1 MGTQKNMLDFYKEK
15 FGFKTTKKERSNY
28 GVINSQLIEFDTAKE
43 KIDFLR
49 KKIKEHGRA
58 IKWAKDNK
66 FCLPG
71 YPTYVLMTKY
81 FLERLKKCIV
91 INDKKRRKE
100 MMSDITQEF
109 VEKSI
114 QEETETLVRLN
125 KELTTS
131 QNLLKSIDDY
141 IMAHKD
147 SNRINQDT
155 RLALINIKSD
165 LKCDIHG
172 LQETI
177 AKI

>member
-1 MGTQKNMLDFYKEK
+1 MGTQKNMPDFFKEK
-15 FGFKTTKKERSNY
+15 FGFETTKKERSNY
-28 GVINSQLIEFDTAKE
+28 GVIHSQLIEFDTAKE

-91 INDKKRRKE
+91 INDKNRRKE
-100 MMSDITQEF
+100 MNDLEQEF
-109 VEKSI
+109 IDKVDR
-114 QEETETLVRLN
+114 EENQALIRLTRKLKN
-125 KELTTS
+125 S
-131 QNLLKSIDDY
+131 QNLLKAIDDY
-141 IMAHKD
+141 IHKD
-147 SNRINQDT
+147 NNNINQDT

-172 LQETI
+172 LKELI

>member
-1 MGTQKNMLDFYKEK
+1 MLDNLTDE
-15 FGFKTTKKERSNY
+15 
-28 GVINSQLIEFDTAKE
+28 QQ
-43 KIDFLR
+43 
-49 KKIKEHGRA
+49 
-58 IKWAKDNK
+58 
-66 FCLPG
+66 
-71 YPTYVLMTKY
+71 
-81 FLERLKKCIV
+81 
-91 INDKKRRKE
+91 
-100 MMSDITQEF
+100 QEF

-125 KELTTS
+125 MELTSS

-172 LQETI
+172 LKELI

>member
-1 MGTQKNMLDFYKEK
+1 MLDNLTDE
-15 FGFKTTKKERSNY
+15 
-28 GVINSQLIEFDTAKE
+28 QQ
-43 KIDFLR
+43 
-49 KKIKEHGRA
+49 
-58 IKWAKDNK
+58 
-66 FCLPG
+66 
-71 YPTYVLMTKY
+71 
-81 FLERLKKCIV
+81 
-91 INDKKRRKE
+91 
-100 MMSDITQEF
+100 QEF

-125 KELTTS
+125 RELTTS

>member
-1 MGTQKNMLDFYKEK
+1 MLDNLTDE
-15 FGFKTTKKERSNY
+15 
-28 GVINSQLIEFDTAKE
+28 Q
-43 KIDFLR
+43 
-49 KKIKEHGRA
+49 
-58 IKWAKDNK
+58 
-66 FCLPG
+66 
-71 YPTYVLMTKY
+71 
-81 FLERLKKCIV
+81 
-91 INDKKRRKE
+91 
-100 MMSDITQEF
+100 QQF

-125 KELTTS
+125 RELTTS
-131 QNLLKSIDDY
+131 QNLLKTIDDY

>member
-1 MGTQKNMLDFYKEK
+1 
-15 FGFKTTKKERSNY
+15 
-28 GVINSQLIEFDTAKE
+28 
-43 KIDFLR
+43 
-49 KKIKEHGRA
+49 
-58 IKWAKDNK
+58 
-66 FCLPG
+66 
-71 YPTYVLMTKY
+71 
-81 FLERLKKCIV
+81 
-91 INDKKRRKE
+91 
-100 MMSDITQEF
+100 MSDITQEF

-125 KELTTS
+125 RELTTS

>member
-1 MGTQKNMLDFYKEK
+1 MN
-15 FGFKTTKKERSNY
+15 
-28 GVINSQLIEFDTAKE
+28 
-43 KIDFLR
+43 
-49 KKIKEHGRA
+49 
-58 IKWAKDNK
+58 
-66 FCLPG
+66 
-71 YPTYVLMTKY
+71 
-81 FLERLKKCIV
+81 
-91 INDKKRRKE
+91 
-100 MMSDITQEF
+100 DITQEF

-125 KELTTS
+125 RELTTS

>member
-1 MGTQKNMLDFYKEK
+1 
-15 FGFKTTKKERSNY
+15 
-28 GVINSQLIEFDTAKE
+28 
-43 KIDFLR
+43 
-49 KKIKEHGRA
+49 
-58 IKWAKDNK
+58 
-66 FCLPG
+66 
-71 YPTYVLMTKY
+71 
-81 FLERLKKCIV
+81 
-91 INDKKRRKE
+91 

-114 QEETETLVRLN
+114 REETETLVRLN
-125 KELTTS
+125 RELTTS

-172 LQETI
+172 LQQTI

>member
-1 MGTQKNMLDFYKEK
+1 MN
-15 FGFKTTKKERSNY
+15 
-28 GVINSQLIEFDTAKE
+28 
-43 KIDFLR
+43 
-49 KKIKEHGRA
+49 
-58 IKWAKDNK
+58 
-66 FCLPG
+66 
-71 YPTYVLMTKY
+71 
-81 FLERLKKCIV
+81 
-91 INDKKRRKE
+91 
-100 MMSDITQEF
+100 DITQEF

-125 KELTTS
+125 RELISS

-172 LQETI
+172 LKELI

>member
-1 MGTQKNMLDFYKEK
+1 MLDNLTDE
-15 FGFKTTKKERSNY
+15 
-28 GVINSQLIEFDTAKE
+28 QQ
-43 KIDFLR
+43 
-49 KKIKEHGRA
+49 
-58 IKWAKDNK
+58 
-66 FCLPG
+66 
-71 YPTYVLMTKY
+71 
-81 FLERLKKCIV
+81 
-91 INDKKRRKE
+91 
-100 MMSDITQEF
+100 QEF

-125 KELTTS
+125 RELTTS

-141 IMAHKD
+141 VMAHKD

>member
-1 MGTQKNMLDFYKEK
+1 
-15 FGFKTTKKERSNY
+15 
-28 GVINSQLIEFDTAKE
+28 
-43 KIDFLR
+43 
-49 KKIKEHGRA
+49 
-58 IKWAKDNK
+58 
-66 FCLPG
+66 
-71 YPTYVLMTKY
+71 
-81 FLERLKKCIV
+81 
-91 INDKKRRKE
+91 

-114 QEETETLVRLN
+114 REETETLVRLN
-125 KELTTS
+125 RELASS

-172 LQETI
+172 LQQTI

>member
-1 MGTQKNMLDFYKEK
+1 M
-15 FGFKTTKKERSNY
+15 SN
-28 GVINSQLIEFDTAKE
+28 D
-43 KIDFLR
+43 
-49 KKIKEHGRA
+49 
-58 IKWAKDNK
+58 
-66 FCLPG
+66 
-71 YPTYVLMTKY
+71 PT
-81 FLERLKKCIV
+81 
-91 INDKKRRKE
+91 NQQ
-100 MMSDITQEF
+100 QEF

-114 QEETETLVRLN
+114 REETETLVRLN
-125 KELTTS
+125 RELASS

-172 LQETI
+172 LQQTI

>member
-1 MGTQKNMLDFYKEK
+1 MLDDLTDE
-15 FGFKTTKKERSNY
+15 
-28 GVINSQLIEFDTAKE
+28 QQ
-43 KIDFLR
+43 
-49 KKIKEHGRA
+49 
-58 IKWAKDNK
+58 
-66 FCLPG
+66 
-71 YPTYVLMTKY
+71 
-81 FLERLKKCIV
+81 
-91 INDKKRRKE
+91 
-100 MMSDITQEF
+100 QEF

-125 KELTTS
+125 RELTTS

-141 IMAHKD
+141 VMAHKD

>member
-1 MGTQKNMLDFYKEK
+1 MLDNLTDE
-15 FGFKTTKKERSNY
+15 
-28 GVINSQLIEFDTAKE
+28 QQ
-43 KIDFLR
+43 
-49 KKIKEHGRA
+49 
-58 IKWAKDNK
+58 
-66 FCLPG
+66 
-71 YPTYVLMTKY
+71 
-81 FLERLKKCIV
+81 
-91 INDKKRRKE
+91 
-100 MMSDITQEF
+100 QEF

-141 IMAHKD
+141 TMAHKH

>member
-1 MGTQKNMLDFYKEK
+1 MLDNLTDE
-15 FGFKTTKKERSNY
+15 
-28 GVINSQLIEFDTAKE
+28 QQ
-43 KIDFLR
+43 
-49 KKIKEHGRA
+49 
-58 IKWAKDNK
+58 
-66 FCLPG
+66 
-71 YPTYVLMTKY
+71 
-81 FLERLKKCIV
+81 
-91 INDKKRRKE
+91 
-100 MMSDITQEF
+100 QEF

-114 QEETETLVRLN
+114 REETETLVRLN
-125 KELTTS
+125 RELASS

>member
-1 MGTQKNMLDFYKEK
+1 M
-15 FGFKTTKKERSNY
+15 SN
-28 GVINSQLIEFDTAKE
+28 D
-43 KIDFLR
+43 
-49 KKIKEHGRA
+49 
-58 IKWAKDNK
+58 
-66 FCLPG
+66 
-71 YPTYVLMTKY
+71 PT
-81 FLERLKKCIV
+81 
-91 INDKKRRKE
+91 NQQ
-100 MMSDITQEF
+100 QEF

-114 QEETETLVRLN
+114 REETETLVRLN
-125 KELTTS
+125 RELTSS

-172 LQETI
+172 LQQTI

>member
-1 MGTQKNMLDFYKEK
+1 MLDNLTDE
-15 FGFKTTKKERSNY
+15 
-28 GVINSQLIEFDTAKE
+28 QQ
-43 KIDFLR
+43 
-49 KKIKEHGRA
+49 
-58 IKWAKDNK
+58 
-66 FCLPG
+66 
-71 YPTYVLMTKY
+71 
-81 FLERLKKCIV
+81 
-91 INDKKRRKE
+91 
-100 MMSDITQEF
+100 QEF

-114 QEETETLVRLN
+114 REETETLVRLN
-125 KELTTS
+125 RELTSS

-172 LQETI
+172 LKELI

>member
-1 MGTQKNMLDFYKEK
+1 M
-15 FGFKTTKKERSNY
+15 
-28 GVINSQLIEFDTAKE
+28 
-43 KIDFLR
+43 
-49 KKIKEHGRA
+49 
-58 IKWAKDNK
+58 
-66 FCLPG
+66 
-71 YPTYVLMTKY
+71 
-81 FLERLKKCIV
+81 
-91 INDKKRRKE
+91 NDL
-100 MMSDITQEF
+100 TQEF

-125 KELTTS
+125 RELTTS

-141 IMAHKD
+141 IIAHKD

-172 LQETI
+172 LQQTI

>member
-1 MGTQKNMLDFYKEK
+1 
-15 FGFKTTKKERSNY
+15 
-28 GVINSQLIEFDTAKE
+28 
-43 KIDFLR
+43 
-49 KKIKEHGRA
+49 
-58 IKWAKDNK
+58 
-66 FCLPG
+66 
-71 YPTYVLMTKY
+71 
-81 FLERLKKCIV
+81 
-91 INDKKRRKE
+91 
-100 MMSDITQEF
+100 MSDITQEF

-114 QEETETLVRLN
+114 REETETLVRLN
-125 KELTTS
+125 RELTSS

-172 LQETI
+172 LQQTI

>member
-1 MGTQKNMLDFYKEK
+1 M
-15 FGFKTTKKERSNY
+15 SN
-28 GVINSQLIEFDTAKE
+28 D
-43 KIDFLR
+43 
-49 KKIKEHGRA
+49 
-58 IKWAKDNK
+58 
-66 FCLPG
+66 
-71 YPTYVLMTKY
+71 PT
-81 FLERLKKCIV
+81 
-91 INDKKRRKE
+91 NQQ
-100 MMSDITQEF
+100 QEF

-125 KELTTS
+125 RELTSS

-172 LQETI
+172 LQQTI

>member
-1 MGTQKNMLDFYKEK
+1 
-15 FGFKTTKKERSNY
+15 
-28 GVINSQLIEFDTAKE
+28 
-43 KIDFLR
+43 
-49 KKIKEHGRA
+49 
-58 IKWAKDNK
+58 
-66 FCLPG
+66 
-71 YPTYVLMTKY
+71 
-81 FLERLKKCIV
+81 
-91 INDKKRRKE
+91 

-125 KELTTS
+125 RELTTS

>member
-1 MGTQKNMLDFYKEK
+1 MLDNLTDE
-15 FGFKTTKKERSNY
+15 
-28 GVINSQLIEFDTAKE
+28 QQ
-43 KIDFLR
+43 
-49 KKIKEHGRA
+49 
-58 IKWAKDNK
+58 
-66 FCLPG
+66 
-71 YPTYVLMTKY
+71 
-81 FLERLKKCIV
+81 
-91 INDKKRRKE
+91 
-100 MMSDITQEF
+100 QEF

-114 QEETETLVRLN
+114 REETETLVRLN
-125 KELTTS
+125 RELTSS

>member
-1 MGTQKNMLDFYKEK
+1 MLDNLTDE
-15 FGFKTTKKERSNY
+15 
-28 GVINSQLIEFDTAKE
+28 Q
-43 KIDFLR
+43 
-49 KKIKEHGRA
+49 
-58 IKWAKDNK
+58 
-66 FCLPG
+66 
-71 YPTYVLMTKY
+71 
-81 FLERLKKCIV
+81 
-91 INDKKRRKE
+91 
-100 MMSDITQEF
+100 QQF

-125 KELTTS
+125 RELTTS

-172 LQETI
+172 LKELI

>member
-1 MGTQKNMLDFYKEK
+1 MN
-15 FGFKTTKKERSNY
+15 
-28 GVINSQLIEFDTAKE
+28 
-43 KIDFLR
+43 
-49 KKIKEHGRA
+49 
-58 IKWAKDNK
+58 
-66 FCLPG
+66 
-71 YPTYVLMTKY
+71 
-81 FLERLKKCIV
+81 
-91 INDKKRRKE
+91 
-100 MMSDITQEF
+100 DITQEF

-114 QEETETLVRLN
+114 REETETLVRLN
-125 KELTTS
+125 RELTSS

>member
-1 MGTQKNMLDFYKEK
+1 
-15 FGFKTTKKERSNY
+15 
-28 GVINSQLIEFDTAKE
+28 
-43 KIDFLR
+43 
-49 KKIKEHGRA
+49 
-58 IKWAKDNK
+58 
-66 FCLPG
+66 
-71 YPTYVLMTKY
+71 
-81 FLERLKKCIV
+81 
-91 INDKKRRKE
+91 
-100 MMSDITQEF
+100 MSDITQEF

-114 QEETETLVRLN
+114 REETETLVRLN
-125 KELTTS
+125 RELTSS

-172 LQETI
+172 LKELI

>member
-1 MGTQKNMLDFYKEK
+1 MLDNLTDE
-15 FGFKTTKKERSNY
+15 
-28 GVINSQLIEFDTAKE
+28 QQ
-43 KIDFLR
+43 
-49 KKIKEHGRA
+49 
-58 IKWAKDNK
+58 
-66 FCLPG
+66 
-71 YPTYVLMTKY
+71 
-81 FLERLKKCIV
+81 
-91 INDKKRRKE
+91 
-100 MMSDITQEF
+100 QEF

-125 KELTTS
+125 RELTTS

-147 SNRINQDT
+147 SNNINQDT

>member
-1 MGTQKNMLDFYKEK
+1 
-15 FGFKTTKKERSNY
+15 
-28 GVINSQLIEFDTAKE
+28 
-43 KIDFLR
+43 
-49 KKIKEHGRA
+49 
-58 IKWAKDNK
+58 
-66 FCLPG
+66 
-71 YPTYVLMTKY
+71 
-81 FLERLKKCIV
+81 
-91 INDKKRRKE
+91 
-100 MMSDITQEF
+100 MSDITQEF

-114 QEETETLVRLN
+114 REETETLVRLN
-125 KELTTS
+125 RELTSS

>member
-1 MGTQKNMLDFYKEK
+1 MLDDLTDE
-15 FGFKTTKKERSNY
+15 
-28 GVINSQLIEFDTAKE
+28 QQ
-43 KIDFLR
+43 
-49 KKIKEHGRA
+49 
-58 IKWAKDNK
+58 
-66 FCLPG
+66 
-71 YPTYVLMTKY
+71 
-81 FLERLKKCIV
+81 
-91 INDKKRRKE
+91 
-100 MMSDITQEF
+100 QEF

-125 KELTTS
+125 RELTTS

>member
-1 MGTQKNMLDFYKEK
+1 MGTQKNMPDFFKEK
-15 FGFKTTKKERSNY
+15 FGFETTKKERSNY
-28 GVINSQLIEFDTAKE
+28 GVIHSQLIEFDTAKE

-91 INDKKRRKE
+91 INDKNRRKE
-100 MMSDITQEF
+100 MNDLELEF
-109 VEKSI
+109 IDKADR
-114 QEETETLVRLN
+114 EENQALIRLTRKLKN
-125 KELTTS
+125 S
-131 QNLLKSIDDY
+131 QNLLKAIDDY
-141 IMAHKD
+141 IHKD
-147 SNRINQDT
+147 NNNINQDT

-172 LQETI
+172 LKELI

>member
-1 MGTQKNMLDFYKEK
+1 MN
-15 FGFKTTKKERSNY
+15 
-28 GVINSQLIEFDTAKE
+28 
-43 KIDFLR
+43 
-49 KKIKEHGRA
+49 
-58 IKWAKDNK
+58 
-66 FCLPG
+66 
-71 YPTYVLMTKY
+71 
-81 FLERLKKCIV
+81 
-91 INDKKRRKE
+91 
-100 MMSDITQEF
+100 DITQEF

-114 QEETETLVRLN
+114 REETETLVRLN
-125 KELTTS
+125 RELTSS

-172 LQETI
+172 LQQTI

>member
-1 MGTQKNMLDFYKEK
+1 MN
-15 FGFKTTKKERSNY
+15 
-28 GVINSQLIEFDTAKE
+28 
-43 KIDFLR
+43 
-49 KKIKEHGRA
+49 
-58 IKWAKDNK
+58 
-66 FCLPG
+66 
-71 YPTYVLMTKY
+71 
-81 FLERLKKCIV
+81 
-91 INDKKRRKE
+91 
-100 MMSDITQEF
+100 DITQEF

-114 QEETETLVRLN
+114 REETETLVRLN
-125 KELTTS
+125 RELTSS

-172 LQETI
+172 LKELI

>member
-1 MGTQKNMLDFYKEK
+1 MLDNLTDE
-15 FGFKTTKKERSNY
+15 
-28 GVINSQLIEFDTAKE
+28 QQ
-43 KIDFLR
+43 
-49 KKIKEHGRA
+49 
-58 IKWAKDNK
+58 
-66 FCLPG
+66 
-71 YPTYVLMTKY
+71 
-81 FLERLKKCIV
+81 
-91 INDKKRRKE
+91 
-100 MMSDITQEF
+100 QEF
-109 VEKSI
+109 VENSI

-125 KELTTS
+125 RELTTS

-172 LQETI
+172 LKELI

>member
-1 MGTQKNMLDFYKEK
+1 MGTQKNMPDFFKEK
-15 FGFKTTKKERSNY
+15 FGFETTKKERSNY
-28 GVINSQLIEFDTAKE
+28 GVIHSQLIEFDTAKE

-91 INDKKRRKE
+91 INDKNRRKE
-100 MMSDITQEF
+100 MNDLEQEYID
-109 VEKSI
+109 KADR
-114 QEETETLVRLN
+114 EENQALIRLTRKLKN
-125 KELTTS
+125 S
-131 QNLLKSIDDY
+131 QNLLKAIDDY
-141 IMAHKD
+141 IHKD
-147 SNRINQDT
+147 NNNINQDT

-172 LQETI
+172 LKELI